1 MFQLLSPKVDCSRAT
16 FRRDAHRKRPQS
28 CPQGLKKWFITFTSP
43 STNQLPAWAW
53 NHGVLWFCPAWS
65 ICNLHTIGSLF
76 SWALLPVLLYGA
88 IHNKI
93 GNISPLQFSV
103 SSVWLCRPWVD
114 EPFLFGNT
122 KPFGQHSPSLSRH
135 PLPSYFCSPHPSLIK
150 GKRLGKPR
158 KPSEVGEFFSRRGEV
173 LDSGRD
179 KTERRQQ
186 FSQCRAEKSLGA
198 EHRMVILCS
207 VGPAPSETKLRNH
220 YGTKGFDGTKS
231 SMIARL
237 IIYIRMLRSNM
248 IVLEW

>member
-93 GNISPLQFSV
+93 GHISPLHFSV

-122 KPFGQHSPSLSRH
+122 INPLVNIVPASPGTLFH
-135 PLPSYFCSPHPSLIK
+135 LTFALPTPVSSK
-150 GKRLGKPR
+150 
-158 KPSEVGEFFSRRGEV
+158 
-173 LDSGRD
+173 
-179 KTERRQQ
+179 
-186 FSQCRAEKSLGA
+186 EKDWVSLGSHLKWENFSPA
-198 EHRMVILCS
+198 EGR
-207 VGPAPSETKLRNH
+207 
-220 YGTKGFDGTKS
+220 F
-231 SMIARL
+231 
-237 IIYIRMLRSNM
+237 
-248 IVLEW
+248 